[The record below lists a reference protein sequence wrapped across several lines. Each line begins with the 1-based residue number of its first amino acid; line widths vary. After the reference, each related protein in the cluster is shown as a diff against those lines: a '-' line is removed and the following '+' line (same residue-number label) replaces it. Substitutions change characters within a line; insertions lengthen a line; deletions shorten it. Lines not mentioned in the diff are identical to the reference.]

1 MKAVIYLD
9 SYFFM
14 NMFLN
19 LMLLYLLHRF
29 RRLKG
34 SIFRISFAAAFG
46 GFISCFLV
54 LHPSY
59 GIFVQ
64 GIITYLFAGPG
75 MIVLAFG
82 YHGWKKF
89 FQNLCCLI
97 VITVGLGGLVLF
109 LTEHYISYCIAEK
122 EPPLLSV
129 KVVLI
134 AALFGTAMVAVL
146 YQKFARQVKKDA
158 KTYNTTLFLENK
170 KVTVIGYL
178 DSGNLLKEPVSGK
191 PVAILEEEI
200 FLKLFE
206 GQTRENMER
215 CLAGGR
221 ANWDMAG
228 SYMGRMRLIPYKS
241 IGKKRGMMNGFI
253 ADRME
258 VAGLE
263 AISSVR
269 PVIAVYSGTLSSD
282 GSYQMILPGI

>member
-1 MKAVIYLD
+1 
-9 SYFFM
+9 
-14 NMFLN
+14 
-19 LMLLYLLHRF
+19 
-29 RRLKG
+29 
-34 SIFRISFAAAFG
+34 
-46 GFISCFLV
+46 
-54 LHPSY
+54 
-59 GIFVQ
+59 
-64 GIITYLFAGPG
+64 
-75 MIVLAFG
+75 
-82 YHGWKKF
+82 
-89 FQNLCCLI
+89 
-97 VITVGLGGLVLF
+97 
-109 LTEHYISYCIAEK
+109 
-122 EPPLLSV
+122 
-129 KVVLI
+129 
-134 AALFGTAMVAVL
+134 MVAVL

-158 KTYNTTLFLENK
+158 RTYNTTLFLENK